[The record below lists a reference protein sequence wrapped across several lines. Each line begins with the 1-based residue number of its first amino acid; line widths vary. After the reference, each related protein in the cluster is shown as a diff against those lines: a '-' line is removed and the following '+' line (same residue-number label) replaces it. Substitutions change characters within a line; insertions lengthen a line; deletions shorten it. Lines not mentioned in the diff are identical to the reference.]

1 MKIKGIM
8 ARSISFSAVNCE
20 ASLVKTAT
28 VVSIERATGAGDLLR
43 HGVKSITFRL
53 ARNFC
58 DSASNMPCRATI
70 YPGRLTQT
78 TSNTASK
85 TRRVR

>member
-1 MKIKGIM
+1 MKMTGIM
-8 ARSISFSAVNCE
+8 ARSASFSAVNCE
-20 ASLVKTAT
+20 ASLVK
-28 VVSIERATGAGDLLR
+28 IR
-43 HGVKSITFRL
+43 HGVKRMTFRL

-58 DSASNMPCRATI
+58 DSASKEPCLATI

-85 TRRVR
+85 TSRMR